1 MSPLTQDEKS
11 LYRFITTYITDLYVM
26 QNEFGLIKIGQSVN
40 PEERRLALQV
50 EERCQIKLVLAL
62 SEKGNREKA
71 IHRKVKDFNVG
82 GEWFDG
88 TKESQQAILKAI
100 KPGLSLDWPY
110 ELNNKAADDWLEA
123 FYDRRE
129 IRYRNRNVDECLRTI
144 RRLNEPNWIVDSAI
158 WEALM
163 HIEDRF
169 IGVLVGEHDADGFP
183 SLDGFVADNDTPI
196 RIPRY
201 SSSLEDAML
210 LWPEDIRPI
219 SWEGTPIECCL
230 AAILVRRKRWKSNE

>member
-1 MSPLTQDEKS
+1 MSSLSQNEKP
-11 LYRFITTYITDLYVM
+11 LYRVITTYVTDLYVM

-50 EERCQIKLVLAL
+50 EERCHIKLVLAL
-62 SEKGNREKA
+62 PEKGHREKA

-88 TKESQQAILKAI
+88 TEESQQAILKAI
-100 KPGLSLDWPY
+100 KLGLSLDWPY
-110 ELNNKAADDWLEA
+110 ELNNKAADEWLEA

-129 IRYRNRNVDECLRTI
+129 IRYRTRNVDECLRTI
-144 RRLNEPNWIVDSAI
+144 KRLNEPNWIVDSAI

-163 HIEDRF
+163 QIEDRF
-169 IGVLVGEHDADGFP
+169 IGVLVGENDGEP
-183 SLDGFVADNDTPI
+183 TLDGFVADSDPPI

-210 LWPEDIRPI
+210 LWPEDVRPI

-230 AAILVRRKRWKSNE
+230 AAILVRRKRWKSSEKL